1 MSANHTRLDRETYEA
16 NIKELIRLEER
27 KDSGLAARR
36 EIERMADRM
45 DRENRSLAERAGE
58 NRRESIRKLQ
68 EIEQEAR
75 RSFVQLDGRIVKDA
89 GKVQDL
95 SRRTREIGGEM
106 DQIISEARQK
116 LGSAAAIMSQAKLD
130 FQLSAA
136 DPDCRKFGQDLLD
149 DLAAQLKV
157 VDKMEQS
164 DASLQQVALRL
175 TGDIYALDVVVS
187 NRKQQYEL
195 EQLEAQGLAAQ
206 LKNRMQSAR
215 ENVRYGD
222 ETTDLVDLDYWTDNK
237 FGLLEEEIDR
247 IKSGMEEKRY
257 DPGYGIEELRADAQ
271 RLTEIDRIQ
280 LNLVQDSVEKSN
292 LSEAREEMA
301 QVVTRI
307 LAEQYGYTDVIG
319 SGFDMGDLRE
329 CYVVRLRRHT
339 DGAQIEVLINPGGL
353 NGENVLYFRI
363 DTATYLDQKVMD
375 GINKEIE
382 KELRAYGIRIFDK
395 QGCQPET
402 LEEFNP
408 ANPAVSAQARTW
420 HQIKPRTANT
430 N

>member
-27 KDSGLAARR
+27 KDSGLAAMR

-45 DRENRSLAERAGE
+45 DRENRSLAERAGDS
-58 NRRESIRKLQ
+58 RRETIRKLQ
-68 EIEQEAR
+68 AIEQEAR
-75 RSFVQLDGRIVKDA
+75 RSFAQLDGKIVKNVS
-89 GKVQDL
+89 KIQDL
-95 SRRTREIGGEM
+95 SRQTREIAGEM
-106 DQIISEARQK
+106 DRIISDAQQK
-116 LGSAAAIMSQAKLD
+116 LGSAAAIMSQVKLD
-130 FQLSAA
+130 LQLSAA
-136 DPDCRKFGQDLLD
+136 DLDCRKFGQDLLD

-175 TGDIYALDVVVS
+175 TGDIYGMDVAVS
-187 NRKQQYEL
+187 NRRQQYEL

-222 ETTDLVDLDYWTDNK
+222 ETTDLVDLDYWTDGK

-247 IKSGMEEKRY
+247 IKSGMEENRY
-257 DPGYGIEELRADAQ
+257 DPGYGIEELRADAR
-271 RLTEIDRIQ
+271 RLAEIDQIQ
-280 LNLVQDSVEKSN
+280 LNLVQDAVEKSS

-307 LAEQYGYTDVIG
+307 LAEQYSYTDVIG
-319 SGFDMGDLRE
+319 SGFDMNDLRE
-329 CYVVRLRRHT
+329 CYIVRLRRHT
-339 DGAQIEVLINPGGL
+339 DGAQIEVLINPGTL

-375 GINKEIE
+375 GINEEIE

-408 ANPAVSAQARTW
+408 SKPVVSAQARSR
-420 HQIKPRTANT
+420 HQIKPRTNR
-430 N
+430 